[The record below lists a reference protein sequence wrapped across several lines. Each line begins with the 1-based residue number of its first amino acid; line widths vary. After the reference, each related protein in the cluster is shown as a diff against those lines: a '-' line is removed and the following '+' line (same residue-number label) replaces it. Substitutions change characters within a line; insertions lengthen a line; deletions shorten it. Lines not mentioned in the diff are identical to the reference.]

1 MSSITSDKIR
11 RRQNAMKVI
20 YDPDKGFKFE
30 SPYHVGV
37 WLVIGDEADIGG
49 IDLSGMTGG
58 DEITLHVSGS
68 VEIGEANLCDHP
80 SMDAEDTISGAV
92 LIRCIDGVRYMQGCK
107 TAEPV
112 EPVEPAEQTPYIYDA
127 GYNEDKGSIIVK
139 LINAEFGGTVNLTDL
154 SISING
160 VDVSDNISTI
170 ESHKS
175 SAQIFF
181 TTPPGPGI
189 AMLMFKSSTF
199 EKSLYDSNVT
209 MLIIPEPETEE

>member
-20 YDPDKGFKFE
+20 YDPAKGFKFE

-80 SMDAEDTISGAV
+80 SMDAEDAISGAV
-92 LIRCIDGVRYMQGCK
+92 LIRCIDGVRYMQGGK

-112 EPVEPAEQTPYIYDA
+112 EPVEQTPYIYSA
-127 GYNEDKGSIIVK
+127 VYEEAKGSIIVN
-139 LINAEFGGTVNLTDL
+139 LINAEFGKNVTPTDL
-154 SISING
+154 SISIKG

-170 ESHKS
+170 ERYKS
-175 SAQIFF
+175 SAEIFF
-181 TTPPGPGI
+181 TTPPDPGI
-189 AMLMFKSSTF
+189 AMLMFKSSAF
-199 EKSLYDSNVT
+199 MESLYDSNLT
-209 MLIIPEPETEE
+209 MFIIPETEE

>member
-20 YDPDKGFKFE
+20 YDPAKGFKFE

-80 SMDAEDTISGAV
+80 SMDAKDTISGAV
-92 LIRCIDGVRYMQGCK
+92 LIRCIDGVRYMQGGK

-112 EPVEPAEQTPYIYDA
+112 EQTPYIYSA
-127 GYNEDKGSIIVK
+127 VYMEVTGSIIVN
-139 LINAEFGGTVNLTDL
+139 LINAEFGVNVKLTDL

-170 ESHKS
+170 ESSK
-175 SAQIFF
+175 AKAEIFF
-181 TTPPGPGI
+181 TTPPDPGI
-189 AMLMFKSSTF
+189 AMLMFKSSAF
-199 EKSLYDSNVT
+199 VDNLYGSNVT
-209 MLIIPEPETEE
+209 MFIIPETEE